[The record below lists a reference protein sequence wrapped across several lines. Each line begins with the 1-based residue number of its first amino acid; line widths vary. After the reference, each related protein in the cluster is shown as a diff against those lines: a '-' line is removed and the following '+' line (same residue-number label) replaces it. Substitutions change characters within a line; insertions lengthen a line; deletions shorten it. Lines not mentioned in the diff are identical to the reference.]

1 MQVSWIDSD
10 HLNDLLRQ
18 LQDPAPPQAAP
29 DALFEEAEVPAP
41 PPPVALRTTFEDD
54 GGKEPEESG
63 APLPDIRT
71 APEVARIRDRLRE
84 VRERAEAAGLLKKTE
99 PSTPSPFQEA
109 APPEAEREPEPEPE
123 NSVEEETVI
132 EGTETAIAEAEA
144 PATASKTAA
153 AADEATAPAPATE
166 STGTEPASAFVP
178 GVEAPES
185 ASAPALGTPD
195 DAALYFE
202 VPLGSALERLDA
214 FATWA
219 RQRVAPGE
227 LLLLD
232 EHGDLLWGA
241 EAKAA
246 LVFSVMLA
254 AGAVSRSSAADVC
267 EDGVRVARQP
277 TVEGGELAVLSC
289 PTRLGLIHLAVEH
302 PSRLPDNEAA
312 LLRQALMSAI
322 EVQ

>member
-29 DALFEEAEVPAP
+29 DALIEEAEVPAP

-99 PSTPSPFQEA
+99 PAPETEPPVSSPFQEA
-109 APPEAEREPEPEPE
+109 ALPEMEEPAAEETT
-123 NSVEEETVI
+123 VEE
-132 EGTETAIAEAEA
+132 TETAKTEAEA
-144 PATASKTAA
+144 PTAGPETASVEAEAA
-153 AADEATAPAPATE
+153 T
-166 STGTEPASAFVP
+166 
-178 GVEAPES
+178 APES
-185 ASAPALGTPD
+185 AGAEEPATAGEETLGTSD